1 MRAAARAR
9 TAETCSPEVA
19 AAAAEMGTA
28 TEVTAATAK
37 VTAAATDMT
46 ATAAEV
52 AAAAT
57 ATAAATAAT
66 ASLRRGSGT
75 DQKDRENENNGQDL
89 EFRHGTL
96 EARGLRREGLIWRP
110 ARANRAM
117 VPKFP
122 AVCGLFRGF
131 AESELR

>member
-1 MRAAARAR
+1 MRATETGAAARAR

-19 AAAAEMGTA
+19 AAAEMGA
-28 TEVTAATAK
+28 AAEVTATTK

-57 ATAAATAAT
+57 TATAAAT

-75 DQKDRENENNGQDL
+75 DQKDRENNGQDI

-96 EARGLRREGLIWRP
+96 EARGLRREGLIWKP